1 MSETVRFLDECWAAC
16 LGCSPGQ
23 LRGGGRHVV
32 VASEFAE
39 GVRRPYPLRP
49 DSIALMT
56 CGDGW
61 VLSVPPRLLR
71 LAAALCAQMPF
82 SAFAAE
88 GDGQAEQWY
97 ARGAKDEERQ
107 ALRGAECYATLAH
120 LGEGL
125 PIRCWSHYLHWYCD
139 PASWDD
145 RPIDEHVR
153 PLKED
158 DRQLWEQWLRW
169 PGPLCRA
176 ELGEKNEVS
185 DAFGCVLDGR
195 LVSVAQLQTES
206 GEFGWEYGV
215 DTLPEF
221 RRRGFATEAASA
233 ATALILKRGR
243 VPWYYHDHYNHASE
257 GVPRRLGYF
266 LYAEGLFSH
275 MR

>member
-1 MSETVRFLDECWAAC
+1 MSETVRYLDERWAAC

-23 LRGGGRHVV
+23 LRDGGRHI
-32 VASEFAE
+32 VAAPEFTE
-39 GVRRPYPLRP
+39 PVRRAYPLRR
-49 DSIALMT
+49 DSIGLMT
-56 CGDGW
+56 YGDGW
-61 VLSVPPRLLR
+61 VLSVPPRLLGR
-71 LAAALCAQMPF
+71 AAAVCLEMPF

-88 GDGQAEQWY
+88 GDPSAERWY
-97 ARGAKDEERQ
+97 ARGAREAERQ
-107 ALRGAECYATLAH
+107 ALRGAGAYATLAR

-145 RPIDEHVR
+145 RPIHERVR
-153 PLKED
+153 PLNQD

-169 PGPLCRA
+169 PGPFCNA
-176 ELGEKNEVS
+176 KFSDGVS
-185 DAFGCVLDGR
+185 DAFGYVLDGR
-195 LVSVAQLQTES
+195 LVSVAQLQTDSE
-206 GEFGWEYGV
+206 EFAWEYGV

-221 RRRGFATEAASA
+221 RRRGFATEAARA
-233 ATALILKRGR
+233 ASALILKRGR